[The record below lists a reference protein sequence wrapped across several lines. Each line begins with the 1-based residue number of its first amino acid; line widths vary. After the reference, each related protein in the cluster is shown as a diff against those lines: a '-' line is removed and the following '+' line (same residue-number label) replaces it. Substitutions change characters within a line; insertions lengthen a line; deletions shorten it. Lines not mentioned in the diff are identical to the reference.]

1 MIKGIFFDLNGT
13 LIDILTTES
22 DDAVWRTTANFLSYA
37 GVMISFDKLKES
49 YFDLNKQQRRE
60 SKEEFPEFD
69 VKKIFADIIRQYA
82 KPPLSPETAE
92 AKAAETAVVFRAASR
107 LKLELYPGVREVLE
121 QLKNRYLLAAVSDG
135 QTLWAVPEMRAAGLE
150 EYFSIV
156 TVSGDFGYR
165 KPDLRM
171 YRHALEHF
179 SLKPQEV
186 IFVGNDMYRDVFGA
200 AQAGM
205 QTVFFKSNQGDQS
218 SHGTE
223 ADYIIYHFSELLN
236 AIAFLEEKSSG
247 KL

>member
-1 MIKGIFFDLNGT
+1 M
-13 LIDILTTES
+13 
-22 DDAVWRTTANFLSYA
+22 
-37 GVMISFDKLKES
+37 
-49 YFDLNKQQRRE
+49 
-60 SKEEFPEFD
+60 
-69 VKKIFADIIRQYA
+69 
-82 KPPLSPETAE
+82 
-92 AKAAETAVVFRAASR
+92 
-107 LKLELYPGVREVLE
+107 KLELYPGVREVLE

-135 QTLWAVPEMRAAGLE
+135 QTLWAGPEMRAAGLE

-205 QTVFFKSNQGDQS
+205 QTVFFKSNQGDHS

-223 ADYIIYHFSELLN
+223 ADYIIYHFSELLD